1 MLPLQS
7 ELPFRMLCR
16 AHGAEAAYTPML
28 HSRLFLEQHKYRE
41 EHFSTCPGDRPLF
54 IQFCANDPD
63 TFVAA
68 AQIVQ
73 VRRGLQLP
81 LKPAISPAAVAG
93 STKGRC

>member
-1 MLPLQS
+1 
-7 ELPFRMLCR
+7 
-16 AHGAEAAYTPML
+16 ML
-28 HSRLFLEQHKYRE
+28 HSRLFLEQQKYRE

-73 VRRGLQLP
+73 VCCW
-81 LKPAISPAAVAG
+81 SW
-93 STKGRC
+93 

>member
-1 MLPLQS
+1 M
-7 ELPFRMLCR
+7 
-16 AHGAEAAYTPML
+16 AAYTPML
-28 HSRLFLEQHKYRE
+28 HSRLFLEQQKYRE

-73 VRRGLQLP
+73 VCP
-81 LKPAISPAAVAG
+81 LLGKWF
-93 STKGRC
+93 